1 MSSLER
7 WVEGVGRRQ
16 TLTKGETL
24 FLRGDASRGPYILRT
39 GQVRLYRQDETGS
52 EVILHRAWPGEH
64 FAEASVFSDLYHCD
78 CVAEEQSTVI
88 AIPKAAILHALKND
102 PEFSFRFT
110 ESLARQVM
118 HLRTGLEL
126 RNIRSAEQRVLAACR
141 LRAGDKGQPFE
152 IAGTL
157 KAFAA
162 EIGLTHEALY
172 RALRKLEDG
181 GALRRDG
188 QSFEIL

>member
-1 MSSLER
+1 MNSFDR
-7 WVEGVGRRQ
+7 WAEGVGRRQ
-16 TLTKGETL
+16 TLAKAETL
-24 FLRGDASRGPYILRT
+24 FLRGDASRGPYILRA

-52 EVILHRAWPGEH
+52 EVTLHRARPGEG
-64 FAEASVFSDLYHCD
+64 FAEASVFSEVYHCD
-78 CVAEEQSTVI
+78 CVAEEQSTII
-88 AIPKAAILHALKND
+88 AIPKAAIQHALKND
-102 PEFSFRFT
+102 PEFSSSFT

-126 RNIRSAEQRVLAACR
+126 RNIRSAEQRVLAALR
-141 LRAGDKGQPFE
+141 LRAGEKDQSFE

-181 GALRRDG
+181 GTLGRDG
-188 QSFEIL
+188 RNFKIL